1 MTTANVP
8 MPEEFQAKH
17 KKLVTEAGGVVS
29 GYYQVAVQEK
39 KDGKGVPRTQ
49 ADIQKDATAIAGE
62 IRKLLGQ

>member
-1 MTTANVP
+1 MQVAVVTTANVP

-39 KDGKGVPRTQ
+39 K
-49 ADIQKDATAIAGE
+49 TARAFPGLRMTFKKMRPPLPE
-62 IRKLLGQ
+62 RS